1 MVGYSWYVCTQN
13 PLMSIITLL
22 AQLIPNDRLVSAL
35 RELETVYGE
44 LEEEQRAWIAV
55 SPFRCPSGCGRCCE
69 HFVPDVWEI
78 EALYIAAQL
87 LIEGREGERIQ
98 WRPDIRIEERQSLQM
113 VGQEAGKARR
123 QSIRTE
129 EGRYVNAEE
138 GENEENDR
146 IEMSGACPLY
156 RREGDFHCTVYAT
169 RPLVCRVFGFS
180 GDRDKW
186 GRLRYAPCRFM
197 EASSKV
203 RKEEYLRE
211 MKVEEEQQR
220 IGRGKLE
227 QNTGGEKKP
236 QWTEQE
242 LSSRYPVLPPD
253 MTLFGR
259 RVEAIEPAWAGEREP
274 LDGAL
279 LKALR
284 KLQLYWRFSGP
295 ERAA

>member
-87 LIEGREGERIQ
+87 WIEGREGERIQ

-113 VGQEAGKARR
+113 
-123 QSIRTE
+123 
-129 EGRYVNAEE
+129 EGRENAQI
-138 GENEENDR
+138 DR
-146 IEMSGACPLY
+146 IERLSACPLY
-156 RREGDFHCTVYAT
+156 NREGDFHCTVYAT

-197 EASSKV
+197 EVTSKE
-203 RKEEYLRE
+203 RQGKRQRA

-220 IGRGKLE
+220 IERGQLK
-227 QNTGGEKKP
+227 QDTGGEEKP